1 MLKALMLRQLMM
13 QDNDRNSFTPT
24 EEEWKAVD
32 EKFKTLLDDSV
43 GFVNGEDGNEMIM
56 ALKK

>member
-1 MLKALMLRQLMM
+1 MLRQLMM